1 MEHRLLEGG
10 KFWGPG
16 RGMVSQGLS
25 ELWKNLLAFGH
36 VTLISIQHL
45 CLQHW
50 GFFFGGGGIIENNR
64 HCYLPSSPLHV
75 GY

>member
-10 KFWGPG
+10 RFWGPG

-45 CLQHW
+45 CLQH
-50 GFFFGGGGIIENNR
+50 
-64 HCYLPSSPLHV
+64 
-75 GY
+75 